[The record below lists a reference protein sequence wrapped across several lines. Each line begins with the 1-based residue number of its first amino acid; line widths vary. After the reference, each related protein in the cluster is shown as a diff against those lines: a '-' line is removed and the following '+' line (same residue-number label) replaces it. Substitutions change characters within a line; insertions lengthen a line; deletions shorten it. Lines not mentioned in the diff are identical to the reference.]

1 MERKIEVYKDSN
13 GKLHENRNDYYVAET
28 KIMHKDNIEM
38 WKHWSELVESDPEMF
53 YKIMMNFTKIIE
65 SKTPEEN
72 QKSFEEKINFI
83 KEAKKIINEISQHDR
98 FFQNPNWNDSPGDW
112 LGISAQDLGVPN
124 C

>member
-1 MERKIEVYKDSN
+1 
-13 GKLHENRNDYYVAET
+13 
-28 KIMHKDNIEM
+28 
-38 WKHWSELVESDPEMF
+38 
-53 YKIMMNFTKIIE
+53 MNFTKIIE

-83 KEAKKIINEISQHDR
+83 KEAKKIIHETREYNR
-98 FFQNPNWNDSPGDW
+98 FYPNPNWNDSPGEW